1 MEDKK
6 RQKLITI
13 IEAATVAGYILLVLK
28 STVGA
33 YIKETK
39 KLIKKEAKRRD
50 RLNKEKHKKRMKKC
64 KRKTRRR

>member
-6 RQKLITI
+6 RAKLITI
-13 IEAATVAGYILLVLK
+13 IEAATVVCYILLVLK
-28 STVGA
+28 STVGQ

-50 RLNKEKHKKRMKKC
+50 KLNKMKYKKRMGKC
-64 KRKTRRR
+64 KARRH